1 MANRLSALD
10 ASLLYLEDAT
20 TPMHVGG
27 VAVFRRPRSGF
38 DYERL
43 VELIERRLAL
53 VPRYR
58 QKVTTVP
65 GHLARPVWTDDVHF
79 DITHHVRLSAL
90 PRPGTQEQL
99 NELVARLMSRPLDH
113 NRPLWEL
120 YLVEGLARNR
130 FALVTK
136 THHAM
141 IDGIGA
147 IEIGQVILDVS
158 ANPADDPE
166 RLWMPEPEPSQ
177 VRLVAD
183 AVSEVVRQPGEL
195 VENVRSAVEDVASL
209 ARKAFGVV
217 SGVTDLL
224 TTAVWPARSGPL
236 NVRVSR
242 ARRFAV
248 AKAQLTDLKKVR
260 TTHGGTVNDV
270 VLAVVAGALRSWL
283 LSRGEVVTS
292 HTTIRAMA
300 PLSVRDEETT
310 NTPAGMVGSKV
321 NAHLVEL
328 PVGEPNPVVRLHQVS
343 HAMRGHAESGRS
355 VAADAL
361 VRLGGFAPPTLHAL
375 GARAASSF
383 SQRIFNILVTNVPGP
398 QVSLHAAGAKML
410 EIFPVVPLARNQAV
424 SIGVTSYD
432 GGVYFGLNADR
443 DAMPDVDN
451 LARMVEEAVDELL
464 ATVAP

>member
-58 QKVTTVP
+58 QKVATVP

-195 VENVRSAVEDVASL
+195 LENVRSAVEDVASL
-209 ARKAFGVV
+209 ARRAFGVV

-224 TTAVWPARSGPL
+224 TTAVRPARSGPL

-248 AKAQLTDLKKVR
+248 AKAQLADLKKVR

-270 VLAVVAGALRSWL
+270 VLAIVAGALRSWL

-300 PLSVRDEETT
+300 PLSVRDEDAT
-310 NTPAGMVGSKV
+310 NKV
-321 NAHLVEL
+321 SAHLVEL

-343 HAMRGHAESGRS
+343 HAMRGHAESGQS

-398 QVSLHAAGAKML
+398 QVSLYAAGAKML

-451 LARMVEEAVDELL
+451 LGRMVEEAVDELL